1 MDSPLPETPHP
12 WKTPENYALAGG
24 IFTGLVC
31 VLCSYQHFGV
41 TWDTNTQLTYADLVI
56 GYFASGGTD
65 TSCNQFYNLRYY
77 GGLFE
82 VLATRFGRIFS
93 SDVFVGRHLFTGL
106 VSVAAIPAVMQAARQ
121 LGCRWIGMACAGLAL
136 FLLPRWLGHT
146 CNNSKDLP
154 FAVGF
159 AWSIVLMMSLWRD
172 PDLPWRHVILAA
184 GAVGLTMACRAGGI
198 LLYGFAGLGLA
209 LHIWAHHDRW
219 TQVDYWP
226 RGLLK
231 GAVFIAISWLLMI
244 ACWPWA
250 HENPILHPIAAI
262 QEAGS
267 FSQEKTVLLAGSE
280 LTSDALPRSYLLRYL
295 WLSTPT
301 VPLLLALIGLGIM
314 ICELRKLRSS
324 HALWL
329 LWVAF
334 PLAYFAI
341 LRPHVYDGLRHFL
354 FLLPALA
361 VGAAVGAERLIDKR
375 RWLAPLLAVLA
386 LATFAESA
394 RWHPYQTSYF
404 QPLVGGE
411 LHELYD
417 VDYWASSYREAAL
430 WIAEQS
436 GDRPVRILLAANKH
450 SQVCFTN
457 FATPNMELFTIFSGH
472 QTGPVPPG
480 IDYYVGMARYGFA
493 DFFSDSPIV
502 YRIGRSRAR
511 LAVIRQAAGPLKAA
525 E

>member
-1 MDSPLPETPHP
+1 
-12 WKTPENYALAGG
+12 
-24 IFTGLVC
+24 
-31 VLCSYQHFGV
+31 
-41 TWDTNTQLTYADLVI
+41 
-56 GYFASGGTD
+56 
-65 TSCNQFYNLRYY
+65 
-77 GGLFE
+77 
-82 VLATRFGRIFS
+82 
-93 SDVFVGRHLFTGL
+93 
-106 VSVAAIPAVMQAARQ
+106 
-121 LGCRWIGMACAGLAL
+121 
-136 FLLPRWLGHT
+136 
-146 CNNSKDLP
+146 
-154 FAVGF
+154 
-159 AWSIVLMMSLWRD
+159 
-172 PDLPWRHVILAA
+172 
-184 GAVGLTMACRAGGI
+184 
-198 LLYGFAGLGLA
+198 
-209 LHIWAHHDRW
+209 
-219 TQVDYWP
+219 
-226 RGLLK
+226 
-231 GAVFIAISWLLMI
+231 
-244 ACWPWA
+244 
-250 HENPILHPIAAI
+250 
-262 QEAGS
+262 
-267 FSQEKTVLLAGSE
+267 
-280 LTSDALPRSYLLRYL
+280 
-295 WLSTPT
+295 
-301 VPLLLALIGLGIM
+301 M